1 MRLLTIHNLAY
12 LQRLMAELR
21 DAIDA
26 GRLAEARRGGGP
38 APGRRAAR
46 GAVSDAE
53 ASRRS
58 RPPAGATARRPTTR

>member
-26 GRLAEARRGGGP
+26 GRLPRPPRRSAPARRRGSWP
-38 APGRRAAR
+38 RR
-46 GAVSDAE
+46 GA
-53 ASRRS
+53 
-58 RPPAGATARRPTTR
+58 

>member
-26 GRLAEARRGGGP
+26 GRLAAAAAAAVRAGAAPLGAAGGERRP
-38 APGRRAAR
+38 
-46 GAVSDAE
+46 
-53 ASRRS
+53 SRRS
-58 RPPAGATARRPTTR
+58 RPPAGAPAPAPTTR

>member
-26 GRLAEARRGGGP
+26 GRLP
-38 APGRRAAR
+38 
-46 GAVSDAE
+46 
-53 ASRRS
+53 
-58 RPPAGATARRPTTR
+58 RPRPRVRAGAAPWEM

>member
-26 GRLAEARRGGGP
+26 GRLPEV
-38 APGRRAAR
+38 AA
-46 GAVSDAE
+46 AV
-53 ASRRS
+53 R
-58 RPPAGATARRPTTR
+58 AGAAPWELAAAPAA